1 MGKGGSVDR
10 VLVPKDEGTRPLNS
24 VKQEQTHLAKLA
36 ASNPDKRFCKLY
48 RLICHPEWLMQALDA
63 IRANKG
69 FNTPGTDGVRGEDL
83 DWKQMEQL
91 AEKLRTG
98 TYQPTPVRR
107 VYIPKRTGKLR
118 PLGLPSAE
126 DKVVQSAIKLVLEP
140 IYECAFRDCSHGF
153 RPERSCQTALRA
165 YLRSGTPTWTIEG
178 DLKSYFDTI
187 DHGVLL
193 SLLRKKIADERLLD
207 LIHKFLKAG
216 YMENWQRHETWSGA
230 PQGGVLS
237 PLLSNVMLHEFDR
250 YMEETWGANQSTE
263 RGHAAKNPAYNRVNL
278 KVNRLSHRIAGETDQ
293 EKRAMMLQH
302 LHTLQEER
310 KRTPSRKPAKRLTF
324 IRYADDW
331 VILLYEYSKD
341 EARAMKAT
349 IAEWLKTTL
358 KLTLSTEKT
367 LITHWT
373 DRVTFLGFELRGIKS
388 HNNGARRAPRLIIP
402 HDTEER
408 VKHTVA
414 KLTRQSFIDPG
425 DMIDSVNL
433 VLKGW
438 MNYYCYA
445 TNPHRVIA
453 RVLHHT
459 FWCLVRYLNKR
470 RKQRGAKKVMRQYYR
485 SVKGKKTLAYTSP
498 LTGRQTSL
506 VRSPGRKSLYK
517 LKCDQVDVDTRKHPW
532 MNYSASVGRSPWQR
546 EETKV
551 SQQGQCAQC
560 GATITEVH
568 HRNALSKKTNAS
580 QSGYAT
586 MKVGLCHPCH
596 LARTHQ
602 QQHNKRQQR
611 KLSTPKGV
619 RSV

>member
-1 MGKGGSVDR
+1 
-10 VLVPKDEGTRPLNS
+10 
-24 VKQEQTHLAKLA
+24 
-36 ASNPDKRFCKLY
+36 
-48 RLICHPEWLMQALDA
+48 
-63 IRANKG
+63 
-69 FNTPGTDGVRGEDL
+69 
-83 DWKQMEQL
+83 
-91 AEKLRTG
+91 
-98 TYQPTPVRR
+98 
-107 VYIPKRTGKLR
+107 
-118 PLGLPSAE
+118 
-126 DKVVQSAIKLVLEP
+126 VQSAIKLVLEP

-250 YMEETWGANQSTE
+250 YMEETWRANQPTE

-278 KVNRLSHRIAGETDQ
+278 KVNRLSHRIASETDQ
-293 EKRAMMLQH
+293 EKRATMLQH

-310 KRTPSRKPAKRLTF
+310 KRTASRKPAKRLTF

-373 DRVTFLGFELRGIKS
+373 DRVIFLGFELRGIKS

-402 HDTEER
+402 HETEER

-453 RVLHHT
+453 RILHHT

-560 GATITEVH
+560 GATMTEVH

-586 MKVGLCHPCH
+586 TKVGLCHPCH

-602 QQHNKRQQR
+602 QQHHKRQQG
-611 KLSTPKGV
+611 KLGTPKGV